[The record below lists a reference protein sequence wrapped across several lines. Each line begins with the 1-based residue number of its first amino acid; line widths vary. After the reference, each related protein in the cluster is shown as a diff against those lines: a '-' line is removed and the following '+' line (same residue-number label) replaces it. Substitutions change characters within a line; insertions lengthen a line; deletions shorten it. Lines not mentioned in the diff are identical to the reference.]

1 VTIAA
6 SGTAPAA
13 NSRVGKARPILL
25 DCDPGHD
32 DALAIMLAVADPS
45 IDLVGV
51 TTVAGN
57 VTLEHTTRNA
67 LRVLDMVGR
76 PDIPVAAG
84 RDRPRVRDL
93 STAAVMHGET
103 GLAGPLSV
111 DPSRDPDPR
120 SALDLIEQT
129 LSQATEPVTIVA
141 TGALTNIADVVE
153 QLPHLH
159 DRIRELVIM
168 GGAIELGNWTPAAEF
183 NIWVDPHAADIVFRS
198 ACVPPTPNATQVS
211 VASEESDKRS
221 QLPQQS
227 REASRSG
234 IPLTMIG
241 LEVTHRA
248 WLADEHADYLR
259 DRGEVGAFVAELLD
273 HFVDFHQQNFGW
285 PGAPIHDAVTIAH
298 LIDPTLVS
306 VLPMNVQ
313 IEVDSP
319 LCIGRTVAD
328 RWAVTGLP
336 PNAYVGIDIDRDRFV
351 TLMLDH
357 LGAFPSTRAADLH

>member
-1 VTIAA
+1 MTSAQG
-6 SGTAPAA
+6 SP
-13 NSRVGKARPILL
+13 RPVLL

-45 IDLVGV
+45 IDLIGI

-84 RDRPRVRDL
+84 RDRPRVRQL

-103 GLAGPLSV
+103 GLAGPLPV
-111 DPSRDPDPR
+111 EPSRDADPCG
-120 SALDLIEQT
+120 AIALIERT
-129 LSQATEPVTIVA
+129 LSQATEPVTLVA

-159 DRIRELVIM
+159 HRIRELVIM

-183 NIWVDPHAADIVFRS
+183 NIWVDPHAADIVFRAS
-198 ACVPPTPNATQVS
+198 CVP
-211 VASEESDKRS
+211 
-221 QLPQQS
+221 
-227 REASRSG
+227 EASIVTASSEASPEPQPPTRSG

-248 WLADEHADYLR
+248 WLSDEHAHLLR
-259 DRGEVGAFVAELLD
+259 DRGPVGAFVAELLD
-273 HFVDFHQQNFGW
+273 HFVGFHQERFGW
-285 PGAPIHDAVTIAH
+285 EGAPIHDAVTIAH
-298 LIDPTLVS
+298 LIDPTLMKAI
-306 VLPMNVQ
+306 PMNVQ
-313 IEVDSP
+313 VEVDSP
-319 LCIGRTVAD
+319 LCVGRTVAD
-328 RWAVTGLP
+328 RWAVTGLE
-336 PNAYVGIDIDRDRFV
+336 PNALVGIDIDRDRFV
-351 TLMLDH
+351 TLLLH
-357 LGAFPSTRAADLH
+357 RLGGFPSPLDADSH